1 MDKSDIMD
9 TVQITGQGATGAGM
23 VELVHQIPTGSNTI
37 ELAKI
42 IMQGIITLVTI
53 FGIGRKMRRKK
64 KDTPGTNNK

>member
-1 MDKSDIMD
+1 MDKADIMD

-42 IMQGIITLVTI
+42 IMQGIITLVTV

-64 KDTPGTNNK
+64 KGTSGPDNK